1 MSESHRQRM
10 MDDFLKNPHN
20 FQKYEIIELLLMF
33 SIQQKNVRP
42 LAKELIQ
49 KTGSIN
55 GLFHAPIDVLK
66 NIYGLG
72 PKTITFFQC
81 IKKITELLLIENINH
96 QETLAMTT
104 EKIASYSMFILG
116 HIAYEQ
122 VMVFVFDNKKR
133 LIKEYTHSK
142 GTLSYSPMYIKE
154 LLTEILN
161 TKGHFI
167 ILIHNHPSGNPYP
180 SSQDI
185 EVTKKIYQL
194 LNQLDLCLY
203 DHIIIANNNYV
214 SMKKLGLF

>member
-1 MSESHRQRM
+1 MSQYHRQRI
-10 MDDFLKNPHN
+10 MDDFIKNPHN

-33 SIQQKNVRP
+33 SIKQKDVRP
-42 LAKELIQ
+42 LAKDLMN
-49 KTGSIN
+49 KMGSIN
-55 GLFHAPIDVLK
+55 GVFHAPVDVLK

-72 PKTITFFQC
+72 PKTIAFFQC

-96 QETLAMTT
+96 QESLSMTM

-116 HIAYEQ
+116 HLSCEQ
-122 VMVFVFDNKKR
+122 VMVFIFDQKKR
-133 LIKEYTHSK
+133 LIKEYIHSK

-161 TKGHFI
+161 TKGTFV
-167 ILIHNHPSGNPYP
+167 ILVHNHPSGNPYP
-180 SSQDI
+180 SPQDI
-185 EVTKKIYQL
+185 EITKKIYQL
-194 LNQLDLCLY
+194 LNGLDLCLY